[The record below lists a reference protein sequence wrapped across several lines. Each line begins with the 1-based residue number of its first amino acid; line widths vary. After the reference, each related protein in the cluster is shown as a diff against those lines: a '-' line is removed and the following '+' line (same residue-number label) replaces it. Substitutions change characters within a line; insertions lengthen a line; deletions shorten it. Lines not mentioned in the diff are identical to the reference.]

1 MSEILINNNFGLTNK
16 IIRSIWSVIYYS
28 LFRFSPIPLF
38 SYRNFILKLFG
49 ATIGN
54 NVKIYPS
61 VKIWL
66 HSNLV
71 IGENSCL
78 GRNVH
83 CYNQA
88 KITIKKNVVISQF
101 SYLCASSHDYSKSTF
116 PLLLLP
122 IVIEDSCW
130 VCADAFVGPSV
141 KLKTG
146 TIIGARCCITKDTK
160 SWSVYIGNPGKFLKS
175 RRKISYSF

>member
-1 MSEILINNNFGLTNK
+1 MSKILIDNNFGLTNK
-16 IIRSIWSVIYYS
+16 IIRLLWLSIYFL
-28 LFRFSPIPLF
+28 LFRFSPTFLF
-38 SYRNFILKLFG
+38 GYRNFILKLFG
-49 ATIGN
+49 ATIEKN
-54 NVKIYPS
+54 AKIYPS

-66 HSNLV
+66 PSNLAL
-71 IGENSCL
+71 GENSCL
-78 GRNVH
+78 GRDVR

-88 KITIKKNVVISQF
+88 KITIKKNVVISQS

-122 IVIEDSCW
+122 ITIEDSCW
-130 VCADAFVGPSV
+130 VCTDAFVGPGV